1 MNRRTIKVL
10 IADDHPVIREGIRA
24 MLETD
29 EDIEIIGEACNGLET
44 VTKTEELRPNVVLMD
59 IIMPNL
65 DGLEAIRRI
74 KRQHPDVGIIILT
87 IHSDK
92 EFVIAAIQAGVGGY
106 LLKDASR
113 DLLRHAIKVVNAGAT
128 LVKSSLLQEAIAT
141 LVDSA
146 MEYQQGGAKALEGVK
161 EISGR
166 ERTILTLLSEGRT
179 NKEIGKELNI
189 TEHTVKKHVQ
199 NIIAKLGAS
208 DRTQAA
214 VQAVR
219 IGLVKEGTIKYTI
232 SHL

>member
-113 DLLRHAIKVVNAGAT
+113 DLLRHAIKVVNDGGM
-128 LVKSSLLQEAIAT
+128 LVKSFLLREAMAA
-141 LVDSA
+141 LLDSA
-146 MEYQQGGAKALEGVK
+146 MEYQPGGAKALEGVEQLTK
-161 EISGR
+161 R
-166 ERTILTLLSEGRT
+166 EQEVLMPLTEGQT
-179 NKEIGKELNI
+179 NKEIGNELNI
-189 TEHTVKKHVQ
+189 TEHTAKKHVQ
-199 NIIAKLGAS
+199 NIIAKLGVS

-219 IGLVKEGTIKYTI
+219 IGLVK
-232 SHL
+232 